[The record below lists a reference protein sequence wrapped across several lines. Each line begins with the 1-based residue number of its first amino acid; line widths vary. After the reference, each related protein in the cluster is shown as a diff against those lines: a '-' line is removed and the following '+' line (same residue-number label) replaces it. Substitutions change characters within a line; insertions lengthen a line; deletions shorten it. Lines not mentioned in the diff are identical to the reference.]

1 MQASSPWQS
10 GNFVKDLF
18 IIFLNFEPTLASFG
32 QNLNVCGQILQKIL
46 TSGRTVFD
54 ILFVILG
61 ESWYPYSVHQG
72 HGGVVPS
79 VCGAEAGEGAEGRD
93 RDSDSFPH
101 A

>member
-72 HGGVVPS
+72 HGRPI
-79 VCGAEAGEGAEGRD
+79 EASLLQNLD
-93 RDSDSFPH
+93 RRHQVLIFDV
-101 A
+101 